1 MTQRMGLPSE
11 DEVGGKAKK
20 AKGPKTALM
29 YAVDLLARQ
38 EQSSAK
44 LREKLGRKGYEEEE
58 IEAALQRLME
68 LHYLDDIG
76 ACQRQFDFL
85 YEESRSSVRQIV
97 AKLLQRGFESS
108 MIKDCIPSDTYERE
122 KDAAFRVLA
131 LKYRKPADPRKMMAN
146 LYQKGFAV
154 DAARAAVETFAAQMA
169 ERQDGAED
177 EGRR

>member
-1 MTQRMGLPSE
+1 MTQRMELPPE
-11 DEVGGKAKK
+11 EEIGGKKK

-44 LREKLGRKGYEEEE
+44 LREKLKRKNYDEEE

-68 LHYLDDIG
+68 LHYLDDAG

-108 MIKDCIPSDTYERE
+108 MIKSCVPSDTYERE
-122 KDAAFRVLA
+122 KEAALRVLS
-131 LKYRKPADPRKMMAN
+131 LKYHRPADPRKMMAN

-154 DAARAAVETFAAQMA
+154 DAARAAVETFVAQLA

>member
-1 MTQRMGLPSE
+1 MTQRMELPPE
-11 DEVGGKAKK
+11 EEIGGKKK

-44 LREKLGRKGYEEEE
+44 LREKLKRKNYDEEE

-68 LHYLDDIG
+68 LHYLDDAG

-97 AKLLQRGFESS
+97 AKLVQRGFESS
-108 MIKDCIPSDTYERE
+108 MIESCIPSDTYERE
-122 KDAAFRVLA
+122 KEAALRVLS
-131 LKYRKPADPRKMMAN
+131 LKYHRPADPRKMMAN

-169 ERQDGAED
+169 GRQGGAEGD
-177 EGRR
+177 EG

>member
-1 MTQRMGLPSE
+1 MELPPE
-11 DEVGGKAKK
+11 EEIGGKKK

-44 LREKLGRKGYEEEE
+44 LREKLKRKNYDEEE

-68 LHYLDDIG
+68 LHYLDDAG

-108 MIKDCIPSDTYERE
+108 MIKSCIPSDTYERE
-122 KDAAFRVLA
+122 KEAALRVLS
-131 LKYRKPADPRKMMAN
+131 LKYHRPADPRKMMAN

-169 ERQDGAED
+169 ERQNGAED
-177 EGRR
+177 DEG

>member
-1 MTQRMGLPSE
+1 MTQRMELPPE
-11 DEVGGKAKK
+11 EEIGGKKK

-44 LREKLGRKGYEEEE
+44 LREKLKRKNYDEEE

-68 LHYLDDIG
+68 LHYLDDAG

-85 YEESRSSVRQIV
+85 YEESRSSVQQIV

-108 MIKDCIPSDTYERE
+108 MIKSCIPSDTYERE
-122 KDAAFRVLA
+122 KEAALRVLS
-131 LKYRKPADPRKMMAN
+131 LKYHRPADPRKMMAN

-169 ERQDGAED
+169 ERQGGAEGD
-177 EGRR
+177 EG

>member
-1 MTQRMGLPSE
+1 MTQRMELPPE
-11 DEVGGKAKK
+11 EEIGGKKK

-44 LREKLGRKGYEEEE
+44 LREKLKRKNYDEEE

-68 LHYLDDIG
+68 LHYLDDAG

-108 MIKDCIPSDTYERE
+108 MIKSCIPSDTYERE
-122 KDAAFRVLA
+122 KEAALRVLS
-131 LKYRKPADPRKMMAN
+131 LKYHRPADPRKMMAN

-169 ERQDGAED
+169 ERQNGAED
-177 EGRR
+177 DEG

>member
-1 MTQRMGLPSE
+1 M
-11 DEVGGKAKK
+11 KK

-44 LREKLGRKGYEEEE
+44 LREKLGRKGYDEEET
-58 IEAALQRLME
+58 EAALRRLME
-68 LHYLDDIG
+68 LHYLDDAG

-97 AKLLQRGFESS
+97 AKLMQRESS
-108 MIKDCIPSDTYERE
+108 MIKGCIPSDTYERE
-122 KDAAFRVLA
+122 KDAALRVLA
-131 LKYRKPADPRKMMAN
+131 LKYRRPTDPRKMMAN

>member
-1 MTQRMGLPSE
+1 MTQRMELPPE
-11 DEVGGKAKK
+11 EEIGGKKK

-44 LREKLGRKGYEEEE
+44 LREKLKRKNYDEEE

-68 LHYLDDIG
+68 LHYLDDAG

-108 MIKDCIPSDTYERE
+108 MIKSCIPSDTYERE
-122 KDAAFRVLA
+122 KEAALRVLS
-131 LKYRKPADPRKMMAN
+131 LKYHRPADPRKMMAN

-169 ERQDGAED
+169 ERQGGAEGD
-177 EGRR
+177 EG

>member
-1 MTQRMGLPSE
+1 MTQRMELPSE
-11 DEVGGKAKK
+11 DEVGGKKK
-20 AKGPKTALM
+20 AKGSKTALM

-44 LREKLGRKGYEEEE
+44 LREKLGRKGYSEEET
-58 IEAALQRLME
+58 EAAIQRLME
-68 LHYLDDIG
+68 LHYLDDAG

-97 AKLLQRGFESS
+97 AKLMQRGFESS
-108 MIKDCIPSDTYERE
+108 MIKGCIPSDTYERE
-122 KDAAFRVLA
+122 KDAALRVLA
-131 LKYRKPADPRKMMAN
+131 LKYRRPTDPRKMMAN

-154 DAARAAVETFAAQMA
+154 DAARAAVETFVAQLA

>member
-1 MTQRMGLPSE
+1 MTQRMELPPE
-11 DEVGGKAKK
+11 EEIGGKKK

-44 LREKLGRKGYEEEE
+44 LREKLGRKGYSEEET
-58 IEAALQRLME
+58 EAAIQRLME
-68 LHYLDDIG
+68 LHYLDDAG

-97 AKLLQRGFESS
+97 AKLMQRGFESS
-108 MIKDCIPSDTYERE
+108 MIKGCIPSDTYERE
-122 KDAAFRVLA
+122 KDAALRVLA
-131 LKYRKPADPRKMMAN
+131 LKYRRPTDPRKMMAN

-154 DAARAAVETFAAQMA
+154 DAARAAVETFVAQLA

>member
-1 MTQRMGLPSE
+1 MTQRMELPPE
-11 DEVGGKAKK
+11 EEIGGKKK

-44 LREKLGRKGYEEEE
+44 LREKLKRKNYDEEE

-68 LHYLDDIG
+68 LHYLDDAG

-108 MIKDCIPSDTYERE
+108 MIKSCIPSDTYERE
-122 KDAAFRVLA
+122 KEAALRVLS
-131 LKYRKPADPRKMMAN
+131 LKYHRPADPRKMMAN

-154 DAARAAVETFAAQMA
+154 DAAWAAVETFAAQMA
-169 ERQDGAED
+169 ER
-177 EGRR
+177 

>member
-1 MTQRMGLPSE
+1 MTQRMELPPE
-11 DEVGGKAKK
+11 EEIGGKKK

-44 LREKLGRKGYEEEE
+44 LREKLKRKNSDEEE

-68 LHYLDDIG
+68 LHYLDDAG

-108 MIKDCIPSDTYERE
+108 MIKSCIPSDTYERE
-122 KDAAFRVLA
+122 KEAALRVLS
-131 LKYRKPADPRKMMAN
+131 LKYHRPADPRKMMAN

-169 ERQDGAED
+169 ERQGGAEGD
-177 EGRR
+177 EG

>member
-1 MTQRMGLPSE
+1 MTQRMELPPE
-11 DEVGGKAKK
+11 EEIGGKKK

-44 LREKLGRKGYEEEE
+44 LREKLKRKNYDEEE

-68 LHYLDDIG
+68 LHYLDDAG

-108 MIKDCIPSDTYERE
+108 MIKSCVPSDTYERE
-122 KDAAFRVLA
+122 IEAALRVLS
-131 LKYRKPADPRKMMAN
+131 LKYHRPADPRKMMAN

-154 DAARAAVETFAAQMA
+154 DAARAAVETFVAQLA

>member
-1 MTQRMGLPSE
+1 MTQRMELPSE
-11 DEVGGKAKK
+11 DEVGGKKK

-44 LREKLGRKGYEEEE
+44 LREKLGRKGYDEEET
-58 IEAALQRLME
+58 EAALRRLME
-68 LHYLDDIG
+68 LHYLDDAG

-97 AKLLQRGFESS
+97 AKLMQRGFESS
-108 MIKDCIPSDTYERE
+108 MIKGCIPSDTYERE
-122 KDAAFRVLA
+122 KDAALRVLA
-131 LKYRKPADPRKMMAN
+131 LKYRRPTDPLKMMAN